1 MQTSSELKARRGVGA
16 GTVLLAILLGVLM
29 GIGALAIVARQTT
42 SSAWSSIATKL
53 TGRPVSVISQPTVV
67 SQIQRLERLES
78 VTYSMDKVVEGDR
91 SSEILPDFLVGDK
104 LLLMVHGQAIAG
116 VDLGQLKSSDV
127 VVNGKTV
134 DVHLPP
140 AQIFVTALDDTK
152 TRVYS
157 RDTGWFVQADP
168 NLESQVR
175 AKAEQDLH
183 DSAMAAG
190 ILATARSNAAGTLTR
205 LLLSMGFEQ
214 VHIS

>member
-1 MQTSSELKARRGVGA
+1 MQTASELKTRRGSGV
-16 GTVLLAILLGVLM
+16 GTVLLAILLGVLI
-29 GIGALAIVARQTT
+29 GIGGLAIVARQTT
-42 SSAWSSIATKL
+42 SSMWSRIATKL

-91 SSEILPDFLVGDK
+91 SSDVLPDFLVGDK

-116 VDLGQLKSSDV
+116 VDLSQLKSSDV
-127 VVNGKTV
+127 LVNGKTI
-134 DVHLPP
+134 DVHMPP
-140 AQIFVTALDDTK
+140 AEIFVTALDDAQ

-175 AKAEQDLH
+175 AKAEQELH
-183 DSAMAAG
+183 DSALAAG
-190 ILATARSNAAGTLTR
+190 ILATAHGNAAGTLTR
-205 LLLSMGFEQ
+205 LLLSLGFEQ